1 MKKMISLLLGV
12 SLLVTML
19 LGSAVP
25 CMAVDEVSSTYYDF
39 SDLTKLPGYVVAGK
53 HAKLGDGIQLETEN
67 SSNSSDTNSIYLRCW
82 SPESRVDFKGFFDK
96 FDFSANI
103 GKTYKISVMAKIS
116 SDSKSTDPKI
126 ALLSEGSAYLALV
139 GSNFDVNNKGQ
150 MQTYHETLYVDKGNK
165 TTLSNS
171 EWTEVSMLY
180 TVGQTTTEN
189 PMYIGVRGDPN
200 AKDTSQFA
208 MYIDEVKIEP
218 VNAEKK
224 NSFYDSMTYDS
235 LPPCIAGNKYTT
247 PVINSE
253 NNASVEKGSCIES
266 NYWADYVYA
275 YYKGAFDE
283 LNLEKGQK
291 YRISYMAKTTENNT
305 LMCATICSSA
315 YDAKKKNYTAIAS
328 GNNFAVNSTQWT
340 KVFADFTIEDTLPY
354 AIRFANNSKVG
365 NVYIDDLRITNI
377 TDIEEPYLA
386 SNVVLSDGSSTVTD
400 LSGLEKVNAETSLTG
415 KIEDEINV
423 TVIYAVYDGN
433 DLKSIE
439 TSRINVGNTEKKD
452 TKELDL
458 KDLNN
463 PHIKVMFWNDLQVL
477 IPFLPSF
484 YK

>member
-39 SDLTKLPGYVVAGK
+39 SGLKELPGYVVAGK
-53 HAKLGDGIQLETEN
+53 HAKLGEGIQLETEN

-82 SPESRVDFKGFFDK
+82 SAESRVDFGGFFNN

-126 ALLSEGSAYLALV
+126 ALSSEGSAYLALV
-139 GSNFDVNNKGQ
+139 GSNLVSGK
-150 MQTYHETLYVDKGNK
+150 TYHDILYVDKGNK

-189 PMYIGVRGDPN
+189 PMYIGVRGYSN
-200 AKDTSQFA
+200 ALPKKQFA

-218 VNAEKK
+218 VNVEKK

-235 LPPCIAGNKYTT
+235 FPGCIAGNKHAKL
-247 PVINSE
+247 VGINSKNDASGE
-253 NNASVEKGSCIES
+253 NGSCIES
-266 NYWADYVYA
+266 NYWDSYVYA
-275 YYKGAFDE
+275 YYTGAFNE

-291 YRISYMAKTTENNT
+291 YRISYMAKTKENNT
-305 LMCATICSSA
+305 LMCATICSSD
-315 YDAKKKNYTAIAS
+315 YDYDSKQNYPAIAS

-354 AIRFANNSKVG
+354 AIRFANNSNVG
-365 NVYIDDLRITNI
+365 IVYIDDLRITNI

-386 SNVVLSDGSSTVTD
+386 SNVVLSDGSNTVTD

>member
-25 CMAVDEVSSTYYDF
+25 CMAVDEASSTYYDF
-39 SDLTKLPGYVVAGK
+39 SGLTELPGYVVAGK
-53 HAKLGDGIQLETEN
+53 HAKLGDGIQLETKN

-126 ALLSEGSAYLALV
+126 ALSSEGSAYLALV
-139 GSNFDVNNKGQ
+139 GSDFAVNNKGQ
-150 MQTYHETLYVDKGNK
+150 TQKYHEILYLDSGNK

-171 EWTEVSMLY
+171 EWAEVSMLY

-189 PMYIGVRGDPN
+189 PMYIGVRGDSN
-200 AKDTSQFA
+200 ASSKKQFA

-218 VNAEKK
+218 VNVEKK
-224 NSFYDSMTYDS
+224 NSFYDSMTYNS
-235 LPPCIAGNKYTT
+235 LPDCIAGNKYAK
-247 PVINSE
+247 PAINSE
-253 NNASVEKGSCIES
+253 INASGESRSCIEA
-266 NYWADYVYA
+266 NYWQSSSYA
-275 YYKGAFDE
+275 YYKGAFDK

-291 YRISYMAKTTENNT
+291 YRISYMAKTKENNT
-305 LMCATICSSA
+305 LMCATICSAVPDS
-315 YDAKKKNYTAIAS
+315 KNNYPAIAS

-354 AIRFANNSKVG
+354 AIRFANNSNVG
-365 NVYIDDLRITNI
+365 IVYIDDLRITNI

-386 SNVVLSDGSSTVTD
+386 SNVVLSDGSNTVTD

>member
-39 SDLTKLPGYVVAGK
+39 SGLTELPGYVVAGK
-53 HAKLGDGIQLETEN
+53 HATLGDGIQLETEN

-82 SPESRVDFKGFFDK
+82 SAESRVDFGGFFNN

-116 SDSKSTDPKI
+116 SDSKSTDPTI
-126 ALLSEGSAYLALV
+126 ALSSEGSAYLALV
-139 GSNFDVNNKGQ
+139 GSDFAVNNKGVTQ
-150 MQTYHETLYVDKGNK
+150 KYHETLYVDNGNK

-180 TVGQTTTEN
+180 TVGQTTKN
-189 PMYIGVRGDPN
+189 PMYIGVRADS
-200 AKDTSQFA
+200 KVSSKTQFA

-224 NSFYDSMTYDS
+224 NSFYDSMTYNS
-235 LPPCIAGNKYTT
+235 LPDFIAGNKNNKTL
-247 PVINSE
+247 VINSK
-253 NNASVEKGSCIES
+253 NNASGENGSCIES
-266 NYWADYVYA
+266 NYWDAYVYA

-305 LMCATICSSA
+305 LMCATICSSVC
-315 YDAKKKNYTAIAS
+315 DAKQNYTAIAS

-354 AIRFANNSKVG
+354 AIRFANNSNVG
-365 NVYIDDLRITNI
+365 IVYIDDLRITNI

-386 SNVVLSDGSSTVTD
+386 SNVVLSDGSNTVTD

>member
-25 CMAVDEVSSTYYDF
+25 CMAVDEASSTYYDF
-39 SDLTKLPGYVVAGK
+39 SDLTELPGYVVAGK
-53 HAKLGDGIQLETEN
+53 HAKLGDGIQLETGN

-82 SPESRVDFKGFFDK
+82 SKESRVDFGGFFK
-96 FDFSANI
+96 NFDFSANI

-116 SDSKSTDPKI
+116 SDSKSTDPTI
-126 ALLSEGSAYLALV
+126 ALSSEGSAYLALV
-139 GSNFDVNNKGQ
+139 GSNLVSG
-150 MQTYHETLYVDKGNK
+150 QTYHEILYVDSGNK

-180 TVGQTTTEN
+180 TVGQTTKN

-200 AKDTSQFA
+200 VSDKSQFA

-235 LPPCIAGNKYTT
+235 LPDCIAGNKYTT
-247 PVINSE
+247 PVINSK
-253 NNASVEKGSCIES
+253 NNASGENVSCIES

-291 YRISYMAKTTENNT
+291 YRISYMAKTKENNT

-365 NVYIDDLRITNI
+365 TVYIDDLRITNI

-386 SNVVLSDGSSTVTD
+386 SNVVLSDGSNTVTD